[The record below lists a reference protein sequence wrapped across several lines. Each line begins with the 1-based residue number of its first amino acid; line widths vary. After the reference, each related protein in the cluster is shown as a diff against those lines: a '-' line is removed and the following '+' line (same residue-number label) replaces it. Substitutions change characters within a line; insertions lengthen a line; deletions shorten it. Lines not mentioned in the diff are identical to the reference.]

1 MGPQDQAEPVSEPQV
16 QAEPVSEPQVP
27 ADVFEDAASMWTPE
41 RQAEAE
47 AGLDIFGQPAVAS
60 KRTFYEQD
68 TDADFT
74 PRTGEEAAEPVATP
88 SLEDDSSPIPSPL
101 TSWKTTE
108 PVAAPKDVRGL
119 MDSSSPLPSPRS
131 RKVK

>member
-1 MGPQDQAEPVSEPQV
+1 MGESVPEPQIS
-16 QAEPVSEPQVP
+16 AES
-27 ADVFEDAASMWTPE
+27 FEEATSMWTPE

-47 AGLDIFGQPAVAS
+47 AGLDIFGHCAVTT

-88 SLEDDSSPIPSPL
+88 SLEDDSLTPVPSPL

-119 MDSSSPLPSPRS
+119 ADSWSPLPSPRS
-131 RKVK
+131 RKV

>member
-1 MGPQDQAEPVSEPQV
+1 MGAT
-16 QAEPVSEPQVP
+16 
-27 ADVFEDAASMWTPE
+27 SMWTPE

-47 AGLDIFGQPAVAS
+47 AGLDIFGHRAVTT

-88 SLEDDSSPIPSPL
+88 SLEDDSLTPVPSPL

-119 MDSSSPLPSPRS
+119 VDSWSPLPSPRS
-131 RKVK
+131 QKVKTAKHKPKKQAPATRRWR